1 MEEKMLMQYTFS
13 ANYDPISKKDTV
25 EMMSVKIPAFTME
38 DAWDKLTW
46 LVGGISAVKRWRFT
60 DEEEY

>member
-1 MEEKMLMQYTFS
+1 MEEKKLMKYTFS

-25 EMMSVKIPAFTME
+25 ERMSVKLTAFTE
-38 DAWDKLTW
+38 EEAWDKLTW
-46 LVGGISAVKRWRFT
+46 LVGGISAVERWRFT